1 MTFLTEEKDYPF
13 LLQTDIEFPK
23 EKPLTII
30 SIRVT
35 TNILDMQLDTK
46 LFITSTLFSLSK
58 RIPLLFELE
67 NSISSLCYWFEALS
81 IRNLENI

>member
-13 LLQTDIEFPK
+13 LLQTDIEFLK

-46 LFITSTLFSLSK
+46 LFITSTLFSSSK
-58 RIPLLFELE
+58 RIPLLFKLE